1 VTLEEQAKKIDEV
14 NGIFASVR
22 ETLEKMRE
30 GKEDT
35 EWDAVAEAEEAW
47 E

>member
-1 VTLEEQAKKIDEV
+1 MTAEEQAKKIDEV

-30 GKEDT
+30 GKEGD
-35 EWDAVAEAEEAW
+35 WDIVSEIDESW